1 MYKLLCIVV
10 VISSLILSCKPDNKL
25 EQEIAK
31 VEVNLTIE
39 RFDRLFAATN
49 ASNLPELKRDYPFM
63 FSERYHDSVWIAKI
77 NDTLQ
82 LELNAQVAKVHGDL
96 IETQQEIYN
105 LFQHLKFYF
114 KEFREPRVITFVQD
128 VDYRNKTIVTDSIV
142 LVALDTYL
150 GANNELYIR
159 VYDYIKQNLKPSQI
173 APDLAEQYAKQRIF
187 QSRRKSLL
195 DEMIY
200 SGKLLY
206 FKEIMLPQISDE
218 EKIGYSKADLEWA
231 QLNESNIWS
240 HFVENELLFSTDP
253 KLTARF
259 INPAPFSKF
268 NLDLDADSPGRLG
281 QYMGWQIVRAYV
293 KNNKGSIQDILNL
306 DAEEIF
312 NNSRFKPQK

>member
-10 VISSLILSCKPDNKL
+10 VISCLTLSCKPNNKL
-25 EQEIAK
+25 ELEIAK

-39 RFDRLFAATN
+39 RFDRLFAATD

-82 LELNAQVAKVHGDL
+82 LELNAQVTKVHGDL

-105 LFQHLKFYF
+105 LFQHLKYYF

-159 VYDYIKQNLKPSQI
+159 IYDYIKQNLKPSQI
-173 APDLAEQYAKQRIF
+173 APDLAEQYARQRIF
-187 QSRRKSLL
+187 QARRKSLL

-312 NNSRFKPQK
+312 NNSRFKPKK